1 MTLWPHFDPCISG
14 FQNDIIL
21 ATGWVE
27 QRRPVWL
34 SQTRIVQRNPPRS
47 RQAVTDR
54 PTMDPPLTSAGTPGS
69 AGQGQVDE
77 RIFMSLFSE
86 PARLR
91 RSLAASSCLA
101 GAWGRTTLHKCRFMK
116 TPAVSSLINPCEEPD
131 DLRCPAE
138 PQEQVRQSSA
148 TTTFTH

>member
-1 MTLWPHFDPCISG
+1 MTLWPHVDPCISG

-21 ATGWVE
+21 ATGWEE

-34 SQTRIVQRNPPRS
+34 WQTRIGLQNPPRS

-54 PTMDPPLTSAGTPGS
+54 PTMDPPLTSGTLGS

-77 RIFMSLFSE
+77 RIFLSL
-86 PARLR
+86 
-91 RSLAASSCLA
+91 CG
-101 GAWGRTTLHKCRFMK
+101 GAWQRPPVWPGPGPGARGRTTLHKCRFMK
-116 TPAVSSLINPCEEPD
+116 TPAGSSLINPCEEQD

-138 PQEQVRQSSA
+138 PEEQIRQSPA